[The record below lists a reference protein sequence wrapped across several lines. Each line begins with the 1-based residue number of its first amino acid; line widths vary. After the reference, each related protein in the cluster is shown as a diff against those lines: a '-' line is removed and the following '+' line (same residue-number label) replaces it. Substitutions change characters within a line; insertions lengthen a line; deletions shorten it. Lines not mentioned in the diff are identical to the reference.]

1 MRVAGVRRIIVH
13 NRISVL
19 DPSPATKVDRSVRG
33 VVKWLAARTPLIRAD
48 RTYAVSDFVRRR
60 LTLRARIPEHRVV
73 TILNGIDLSR
83 FQGEARNRTSALR
96 VFAAARATKAKG
108 VDVLIRAAALLR
120 EHHGLEDFSIDYAG
134 DGPDLSHFRQMV
146 REMNLD
152 RHFRFLG
159 ELPSTVENLRSADV
173 VVVPSVWGDAC
184 PSAVAEGLASGAALV
199 TTRVGGVP
207 ELVGDEQ
214 NALVVPPNDPEA
226 LAAAIAT
233 LARDEQLRVRIARLG
248 IQRAR
253 DALDEV
259 RYHSAVVQHLL
270 GDFGFAPPV
279 RDT

>member
-1 MRVAGVRRIIVH
+1 
-13 NRISVL
+13 
-19 DPSPATKVDRSVRG
+19 
-33 VVKWLAARTPLIRAD
+33 
-48 RTYAVSDFVRRR
+48 
-60 LTLRARIPEHRVV
+60 
-73 TILNGIDLSR
+73 
-83 FQGEARNRTSALR
+83 
-96 VFAAARATKAKG
+96 
-108 VDVLIRAAALLR
+108 
-120 EHHGLEDFSIDYAG
+120 
-134 DGPDLSHFRQMV
+134 MV